1 MIKLKDILSEAKVK
15 TIDIWFEESR
25 GRFYKVIINGNRAP
39 REWSSWKDAQES
51 LTKLLGWTI
60 YLRSIDHDELDKAV
74 KQLKKQGIK
83 LTYDESMD
91 VS

>member
-1 MIKLKDILSEAKVK
+1 MEEKKEEIKPEQLDLSTIKIRKNFKEPRIHFAVNCASISCPSLLQSSFVGK
-15 TIDIWFEESR
+15 TINI
-25 GRFYKVIINGNRAP
+25 
-39 REWSSWKDAQES
+39 Q
-51 LTKLLGWTI
+51 
-60 YLRSIDHDELDKAV
+60 LDKAA

>member
-25 GRFYKVIINGNRAP
+25 GRFYKVKINGNRAP
-39 REWSSWKDAQES
+39 REWGSWKDAQES

-60 YLRSIDHDELDKAV
+60 YLRSIDHDELDKAA

>member
-1 MIKLKDILSEAKVK
+1 MIKLKDILSEANIKH
-15 TIDIWFEESR
+15 IDIWFTDR
-25 GRFYKVIINGNRAP
+25 GRFYKVKINGQRAP
-39 REWSSWKDAQES
+39 REWNGWSAAQDS
-51 LTKLLGWTI
+51 LSKLLGWTI
-60 YLRSIDHDELDKAV
+60 YLRSIDHSELDKAA